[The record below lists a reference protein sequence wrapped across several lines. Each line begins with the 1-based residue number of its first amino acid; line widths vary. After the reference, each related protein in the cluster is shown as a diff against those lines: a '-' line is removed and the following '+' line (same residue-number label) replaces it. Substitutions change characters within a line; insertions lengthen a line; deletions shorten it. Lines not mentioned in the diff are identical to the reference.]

1 MIRLG
6 IAILLA
12 IPVLAQAPKAVGRLH
27 YVTGPGRAV
36 TLVVVDGGHKAFV
49 TLRPEQ
55 GQAAQVRGFVLAHT
69 GPERLIAPTAQPL
82 KEAAPPGWK
91 VMERGDRHLLR
102 TAEADY
108 WTYTPGLV
116 LPVRFKAAGV
126 EWRLLSAEMPPRM
139 LVSDGQ

>member
-6 IAILLA
+6 IAVALA
-12 IPVLAQAPKAVGRLH
+12 IPVLAQAPQAVGRLH

-55 GQAAQVRGFVLAHT
+55 GQAGQVRLFVLTHS
-69 GPERLIAPTAQPL
+69 GPEKLIVPSGQAL
-82 KEAAPPGWK
+82 KEAAPAAWRVSAK
-91 VMERGDRHLLR
+91 GDRRLLR

-108 WTYTPGLV
+108 WGYTPGLV
-116 LPVRFKAAGV
+116 VPVRFKAAGV